1 LDNAGEVLTA
11 VNGDAA
17 ASILPSGSR
26 TSLLPLHLIPPI
38 HRKIND
44 RNQPIPLRQAF
55 C

>member
-1 LDNAGEVLTA
+1 LDNAGEVLAA

-17 ASILPSGSR
+17 TSVLPSGGR

-38 HRKIND
+38 HRKINGQ
-44 RNQPIPLRQAF
+44 NQPIPLRQAF